1 MSLGQKISR
10 AILQWPVSGLVN
22 HKSLPENPITELKLD
37 PARPIV
43 YALKTS
49 SITDL
54 MTLQQCCEDLGLP
67 GPFTPLELN
76 GQLLPRYV
84 CLDRPPPLFGTRNKP
99 LPFLQEFHQLLDL
112 HKQDP
117 ALDIQVVPVTLFWGR
132 APGREGEEA
141 SGWNIIS
148 SLAPNR
154 LKKALIVI
162 LKGRENLVRFSP
174 PLSLRYM
181 ADKHG
186 TDEAIAHKLAR
197 VARTHFSRQ
206 QLAATGPK
214 LPNRNLLFKQLLDS
228 SVIQQAIE
236 EEARREGIS
245 LEKAQKRA
253 HGYMDEIASNFSYRL
268 IRLGESFLGWLWN
281 KLYRGL
287 SVNGAEQVRQLAQEG
302 HEIVYVPCH
311 RSHMDYLLLSYVI
324 YHQGMVP
331 PHIAAGIN
339 LNFWPAGP
347 LFRHGGAFFLRRSF
361 KGDKLYSTVFREYL
375 SQLFARGYA
384 VEYFTEGGRSR
395 TGRLLQP
402 KTGMIAMTLQAQL
415 RGIHRPL
422 TFVPVYL
429 GYEHVMEVNTYL
441 KELKGSRKEK
451 ENFWQVVGILG
462 KLRNFG
468 RSFVNFGEPLT
479 LHQFLQ
485 HQVPHWH
492 DDLDPSGQHK
502 PEWLASTVE
511 TLAKELMTR
520 INDAA
525 AVNGLTLSAL
535 ALLAAERHALTRD
548 ELQAQLNTYLDLLKQ
563 VPYSPHS
570 TMPDEDAR
578 TLLEQAMEL
587 NKFEVSEDKLGQ
599 IISLDRYQAILLTYY
614 RNNILHLFAMPSLV
628 AALIERCEGISR
640 SEIVARCVDIYPLLK
655 TELFLRYEE
664 DELPELVDALLA
676 ELAQKSGEQDG
687 SPDVFSVGSVKFQSF
702 AVKIRQGKQ
711 RVWGIRVLENGKEM
725 NPADGNG
732 AGFKSDTKAS
742 MIEDM
747 ERSYAAITKIGDK
760 EQNENRWREGFGLP
774 PLPTEGAS
782 ASNEQALIDAYIK
795 AWGEEAAMVN
805 AAVAAVNWEGI
816 TDNASAT
823 AEIQK
828 LQSAANSER
837 PIIKAR
843 DALENALQDSF
854 ECVYCVVAKQFTTAC

>member
-22 HKSLPENPITELKLD
+22 HKSLPENPITELNLD

-84 CLDRPPPLFGTRNKP
+84 CLDRPPPLFGKRSKP

-117 ALDIQVVPVTLFWGR
+117 ELDIQVVPVTLFWGR

-141 SGWNIIS
+141 SGLNIIS

-228 SVIQQAIE
+228 AVIQQAIE
-236 EEARREGIS
+236 EEAQREGIS

-287 SVNGAEQVRQLAQEG
+287 SVNGAEKVRQLAQEG

-347 LFRHGGAFFLRRSF
+347 IFRHGGAFFIRRTF
-361 KGDKLYSTVFREYL
+361 KGNPLYSTVFREYL
-375 SQLFARGYA
+375 NLLFAKGYS
-384 VEYFTEGGRSR
+384 VEFFTEGGRSR
-395 TGRLLQP
+395 TGRLLPP
-402 KTGMIAMTLQAQL
+402 KTGMLAMTLQAMM
-415 RGIHRPL
+415 RGLDRPVTL
-422 TFVPVYL
+422 VPVYL
-429 GYEHVMEVNTYL
+429 GYEHVMEVNTYHN
-441 KELKGSRKEK
+441 ELKGSRKEK
-451 ENFWQVVGILG
+451 ESFLQVLGILR
-462 KLRNFG
+462 KLRNYG
-468 RSFVNFGEPLT
+468 RGFVNFGEPLT
-479 LHQFLQ
+479 LNSYLSEHIPDWKK
-485 HQVPHWH
+485 HI
-492 DDLDPSGQHK
+492 GEEER
-502 PEWLASTVE
+502 PEWMAGTVNNLAE
-511 TLAKELMTR
+511 LLMTR
-520 INDAA
+520 INGAA

-548 ELQAQLNTYLDLLKQ
+548 ELQAQLNTYLDLLKA
-563 VPYSPHS
+563 VPYSPQS
-570 TMPDEDAR
+570 TMPAEDAA
-578 TLLEQAMEL
+578 TLLDQAMEL

-640 SEIVARCVDIYPLLK
+640 SEIMARCIDIYPLLK
-655 TELFLRYEE
+655 TELFLRHEE
-664 DELPELVDALLA
+664 EELPALVDSLLDALQTQQLIETRDDGYWVNPANQMRLLLLA
-676 ELAQKSGEQDG
+676 ESIQETLQRYAIVLTRVLAQPHIEAEQLEADG
-687 SPDVFSVGSVKFQSF
+687 LMMAERLGTLHGINAPEFFDQKLFSTLIHTLRKEGYLSSECKPDLGRFQALADNIVPLLSN
-702 AVKIRQGKQ
+702 KIRRTIQ
-711 RVWGIRVLENGKEM
+711 
-725 NPADGNG
+725 AGN
-732 AGFKSDTKAS
+732 
-742 MIEDM
+742 
-747 ERSYAAITKIGDK
+747 
-760 EQNENRWREGFGLP
+760 QL
-774 PLPTEGAS
+774 
-782 ASNEQALIDAYIK
+782 
-795 AWGEEAAMVN
+795 
-805 AAVAAVNWEGI
+805 
-816 TDNASAT
+816 
-823 AEIQK
+823 
-828 LQSAANSER
+828 
-837 PIIKAR
+837 
-843 DALENALQDSF
+843 
-854 ECVYCVVAKQFTTAC
+854 